1 MRVPALVLLLAMPMM
16 VVAQTDPAPS
26 PRALLLAPDLQC
38 RTQLKAAA
46 GELAG
51 KPLTLAD
58 DAFTKTDSL
67 VLATVGQAAGGRMQP
82 PTMILRLRY
91 GAEGCQLMMDGNKK
105 TIALK
110 DCTCGGL
117 STKPEY

>member
-1 MRVPALVLLLAMPMM
+1 MRAPALVLLLTMPMIA
-16 VVAQTDPAPS
+16 VAQTDPAPS

-46 GELAG
+46 GE
-51 KPLTLAD
+51 P
-58 DAFTKTDSL
+58 
-67 VLATVGQAAGGRMQP
+67 AGGRMQP

-91 GAEGCQLMMDGNKK
+91 GAEGCQLMMDGGKK

-117 STKPEY
+117 STKLEY